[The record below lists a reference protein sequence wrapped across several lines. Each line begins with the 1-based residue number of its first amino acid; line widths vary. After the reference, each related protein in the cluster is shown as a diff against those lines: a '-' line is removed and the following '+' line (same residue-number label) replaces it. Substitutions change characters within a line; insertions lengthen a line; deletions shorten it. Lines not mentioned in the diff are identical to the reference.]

1 MDDHVKE
8 IVIIRH
14 PYPIVHLYD
23 IVEHGRRYYRTQV
36 FTSSTQRSLATI
48 SPRPFDNALLV
59 PPPKEMSLVITRN
72 LSSKLGVQTFI
83 PKRHLHGLLPD
94 ALLRRYTFWQ
104 GAGDIIAGYPLLKKH
119 RHLTNREGQME
130 DDEDPGDSDLVGFS
144 NDIARYE
151 LRINI
156 NHTSPPD
163 KDGFGKCTGFATV
176 ERYALKL
183 SASVANTVSS
193 KSNDERETKYGSETK
208 SHGNFTKNL
217 IENRDRT
224 KSSIIGIG
232 ANSVIDENQAPQI
245 LIDLLHG
252 APKSGPIRALCELA
266 LRLDTISSCLAW
278 TEKSQKSSASVSGSV
293 SLLEFPRLG
302 LTFASRS
309 GVNNVGHQICNLY
322 SMEHTGLFISN
333 IAATCVLTQ
342 KLLKGIPHA
351 IVLER
356 QDDGALY
363 ILVPA
368 TAKPNVR
375 WCHGDG
381 NTFTSRSLS
390 LIETMIH
397 G

>member
-1 MDDHVKE
+1 M
-8 IVIIRH
+8 
-14 PYPIVHLYD
+14 
-23 IVEHGRRYYRTQV
+23 
-36 FTSSTQRSLATI
+36 
-48 SPRPFDNALLV
+48 
-59 PPPKEMSLVITRN
+59 
-72 LSSKLGVQTFI
+72 
-83 PKRHLHGLLPD
+83 
-94 ALLRRYTFWQ
+94 
-104 GAGDIIAGYPLLKKH
+104 
-119 RHLTNREGQME
+119 
-130 DDEDPGDSDLVGFS
+130 
-144 NDIARYE
+144 
-151 LRINI
+151 
-156 NHTSPPD
+156 
-163 KDGFGKCTGFATV
+163 
-176 ERYALKL
+176 
-183 SASVANTVSS
+183 
-193 KSNDERETKYGSETK
+193 
-208 SHGNFTKNL
+208 
-217 IENRDRT
+217 
-224 KSSIIGIG
+224 
-232 ANSVIDENQAPQI
+232 
-245 LIDLLHG
+245 LHG

-278 TEKSQKSSASVSGSV
+278 TEKSPKSSASVSGSV

-381 NTFTSRSLS
+381 NTFTSSQLELDRNDDTWINNLGDVKHYLYPVHLSRSFLFTPTLSSALS
-390 LIETMIH
+390 LLLFRFISNQYDEVFRLIEFCVSDTVLNEEERQLFLQLLDVATADPNTDAIACKLKIILVVNGTPMYELLEETSLWDIH
-397 G
+397 VLFKQYLTRLGHVSALAV